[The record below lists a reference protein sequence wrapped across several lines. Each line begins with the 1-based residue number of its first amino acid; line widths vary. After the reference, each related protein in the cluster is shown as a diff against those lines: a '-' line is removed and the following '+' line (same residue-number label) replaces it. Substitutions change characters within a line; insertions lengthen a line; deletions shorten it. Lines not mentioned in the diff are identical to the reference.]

1 MRAHERHRPSPP
13 CTNLHAFWWP
23 PPPRPA
29 CVLNVCPLSGSN
41 GNFRL
46 IIFYSK
52 ISAPNFSSFS
62 KLKISTQKNFSSEF
76 QLIFRA
82 ENFDSKNFSS
92 EFQLRNFESKIS
104 AWKRS
109 WNSKL
114 KISTRN
120 GISTRRWIDPVG
132 CQPLQYECLIYRP
145 QIEKLNV
152 LGEVL
157 NCRKQSVLNQ

>member
-1 MRAHERHRPSPP
+1 M
-13 CTNLHAFWWP
+13 
-23 PPPRPA
+23 
-29 CVLNVCPLSGSN
+29 NVKEME
-41 GNFRL
+41 
-46 IIFYSK
+46 IFDSQ
-52 ISAPNFSSFS
+52 F
-62 KLKISTQKNFSSEF
+62 LTRQNFSSEFQLLFRAENFDSKYFSSKF

-120 GISTRRWIDPVG
+120 GISTRRWIDPKSRKYTLSVKTMQFSL
-132 CQPLQYECLIYRP
+132 CILHYVFYTL
-145 QIEKLNV
+145 KNHV
-152 LGEVL
+152 LFPGHSAQRIL
-157 NCRKQSVLNQ
+157 H